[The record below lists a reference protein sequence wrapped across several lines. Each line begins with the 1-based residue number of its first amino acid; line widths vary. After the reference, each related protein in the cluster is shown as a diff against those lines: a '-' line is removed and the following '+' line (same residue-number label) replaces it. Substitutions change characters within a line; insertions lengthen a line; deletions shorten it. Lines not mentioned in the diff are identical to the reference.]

1 VTTQPLALGI
11 DLGTGSVRAFLFDA
25 AGRRLGGVRHP
36 YSWRTSVDG
45 SVEADADAVVSL
57 VFTAM
62 DEAVATLQPGGT
74 VAAVGFSALW
84 HTLLGIADDGAPVT
98 PVYAWSDTRAIS
110 GAAALRAQLNE
121 RAVHARTGARLHPSY
136 PPAKLHWLR
145 ATDPAQFRRAM
156 RWLSLPEYLWL
167 QLTGE
172 HVADVSIAAGSG
184 LLDQQTLAWDD
195 TLLDACGIERAQL
208 GRVAGANGD
217 AALSG
222 RDVRRAARWPALQDA
237 HWRLPV
243 GDGAC
248 ANVGSGCSGDS
259 MLALSLGTSGALRV
273 LLSAGYSP
281 PPAGLFAY
289 RLDRDRL
296 LLGGA
301 ISNGGVVRSWLHSLL
316 QLPHDAS
323 ELDALLAARQ
333 PAAHG
338 LDMLPFLAGERSPAW
353 PLDATASITG
363 LRLATSALDILQAGM
378 EGVAYRLAILRRQ
391 IADAVPQAATIVASG
406 GALRESP
413 YWAQLLADVLGEPLL
428 LTADAETSSRGAALL
443 ALESAGATASA
454 AAMPPTVTVQ
464 PDASRHAIH
473 HAAIQRQLERESLLG
488 DGLAGAAA
496 AADIR

>member
-1 VTTQPLALGI
+1 LHPVGDVTMQPLALGI

-36 YSWRTSVDG
+36 YSWRTAVDG
-45 SVEADADAVVSL
+45 TVEVDADAVVSL

-62 DEAVATLQPGGT
+62 DEAVAALPPDAT

-84 HTLLGIADDGAPVT
+84 HTLLGVADDYTPVT

-110 GAAALRAQLNE
+110 GGTALREQLDE
-121 RAVHARTGARLHPSY
+121 RAVHTRTGARLHTSY

-145 ATDPAQFRRAM
+145 TTDPALFRRAT
-156 RWLSLPEYLWL
+156 RWLSLPGYLWH

-184 LLDQQTLAWDD
+184 LLDQQKLAWDD
-195 TLLDACGIERAQL
+195 ALLEACGVAHCQL
-208 GRVAGANGD
+208 GRIAGANGD

-222 RDVRRAARWPALQDA
+222 RDVRMAARWPALQDA
-237 HWRLPV
+237 LWRMPV

-248 ANVGSGCSGDS
+248 ANVGSGCSGES

-273 LLSAGYSP
+273 LLPGGYSP
-281 PPAGLFAY
+281 PPVGLFAY
-289 RLDRDRL
+289 RLDGDRT

-301 ISNGGVVRSWLHSLL
+301 ISNGGVVRSWLRSLL
-316 QLPHDAS
+316 QLPQDAT
-323 ELDALLAARQ
+323 ELDALLAARE

-338 LDMLPFLAGERSPAW
+338 LGMLPFLAGERSPEW

-378 EGVAYRLAILRRQ
+378 EGVAYRLAILRQQ
-391 IADAVPQAATIVASG
+391 IADAVPQARTIVASG

-413 YWAQLLADVLGEPLL
+413 YWAQLLADVLDEPLL
-428 LTADAETSSRGAALL
+428 LMADAETSSRGAALL
-443 ALESAGATASA
+443 ALESAGFGASA
-454 AAMPPTVTVQ
+454 ATAAPTVVVQ
-464 PDASRHAIH
+464 PDASRHAVH
-473 HAAIQRQLERESLLG
+473 HAAMQRQLELESLL
-488 DGLAGAAA
+488 
-496 AADIR
+496 R